1 MSAACMCVQVYST
14 SLIPESEVWK
24 WESASQSAVH
34 RGEKNGRRGEQEWQK
49 WSLCAS
55 LSFIMSVYFLGI
67 SEAFF
72 SQSFSN
78 GSLWQKETV
87 TANCCHK
94 PLQKFE
100 SNRPKQHGV
109 SRLYEYFQKKSYL
122 SKTKR
127 TIIIKSKFAKLSA
140 AASLFSIA
148 KKLSLNNMYQNLSA
162 YLFILVK
169 YLFLIVKQLKKLQ
182 L

>member
-14 SLIPESEVWK
+14 SLISESEVWK

-34 RGEKNGRRGEQEWQK
+34 RGEKMVGKGNKSDRNGAFVPLWVL
-49 WSLCAS
+49 SCLCTFWESARP
-55 LSFIMSVYFLGI
+55 
-67 SEAFF
+67 FF

-109 SRLYEYFQKKSYL
+109 SRLYEFFQKKLYL

-127 TIIIKSKFAKLSA
+127 TILIKSKFAKLSA
-140 AASLFSIA
+140 AGSLFSIA